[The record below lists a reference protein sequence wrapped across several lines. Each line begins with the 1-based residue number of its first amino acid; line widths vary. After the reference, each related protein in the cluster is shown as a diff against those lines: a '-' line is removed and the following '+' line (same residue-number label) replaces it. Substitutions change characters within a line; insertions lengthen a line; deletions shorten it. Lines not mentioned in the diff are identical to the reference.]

1 MTTDR
6 SAGES
11 HNQGAS
17 PSLGDSPDLG
27 ASPDPGIS
35 HDLGASPAWA
45 RPPAP
50 GAFSRLTAAQC
61 EQLHEA
67 TLRVLAR
74 TGLVMEDPEA
84 QQLMRWAGAD
94 VDPAIFVPPIAELGD
109 TAAWLQAHGV
119 KVRG

>member
-17 PSLGDSPDLG
+17 PDLG
-27 ASPDPGIS
+27 TSPAPS
-35 HDLGASPAWA
+35 ASPAWA